1 MQTAQILSV
10 SFYVNDQTK
19 LSTVPFVEVRRSGMC
34 WVALLARIPETSE
47 PEAENTEAPWEGW
60 IWVLQSLHISMNITF
75 LLCAFE

>member
-34 WVALLARIPETSE
+34 WVALLGRIPETSE
-47 PEAENTEAPWEGW
+47 PEAENTEAP
-60 IWVLQSLHISMNITF
+60 
-75 LLCAFE
+75 